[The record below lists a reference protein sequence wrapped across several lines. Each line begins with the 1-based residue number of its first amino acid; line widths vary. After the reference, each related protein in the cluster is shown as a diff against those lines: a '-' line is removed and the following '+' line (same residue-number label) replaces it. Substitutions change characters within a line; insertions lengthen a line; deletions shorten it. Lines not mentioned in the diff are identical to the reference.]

1 MNRLR
6 YIATI
11 SIASLLMLA
20 LLSATSLRGVDT
32 GRLGSVHVSN
42 IEDQF
47 AVLVTTAKAGG
58 AVFTAQRN
66 DNGLPPPWGGVRPV
80 PPNDSR
86 VIPATWTE
94 WRGPVSQARVLSN
107 APRAPPRRA

>member
-6 YIATI
+6 YIATV

-32 GRLGSVHVSN
+32 GRLGSAHVSN
-42 IEDQF
+42 IENQF

-66 DNGLPPPWGGVRPV
+66 DDGFPPPWGGVRPV
-80 PPNDSR
+80 PPIDGQI
-86 VIPATWTE
+86 IPATWTG
-94 WRGPVSQARVLSN
+94 WQGPVSQARVLSN
-107 APRAPPRRA
+107 APRAPPHHA